1 MISITALGSSSA
13 GNAYLVDD
21 GETKLLLEA
30 GLPYKEIQRGTGFRI
45 SSLAGCLISHSHQDH
60 CKSVKD
66 LIKAGV
72 DVYSGAGTFKALSID
87 SHRAIAV
94 EALQAFTI
102 GTWRILPFD
111 VQHDVEEPFGFLLAS
126 KNGDKLLFATDT
138 YYVKYK
144 FSDIT
149 HLMIECNYSIKLLD
163 ANIASGSVPA
173 VMRSRLLRSHFS
185 LEHVKEFLRAND
197 LSELQEVHLL
207 HLSDGNSDEELF
219 GREIRE
225 LVGKPVYVAKK

>member
-1 MISITALGSSSA
+1 MITITTLGSSSA

-45 SSLAGCLISHSHQDH
+45 SSLAGCLISHAHGDH
-60 CKSVKD
+60 SKSAED

-72 DVYSGAGTFKALSID
+72 DVYSSVGTFRALGIE

-94 EALQAFTI
+94 QALQAFTI

-111 VQHDVEEPFGFLLAS
+111 VQHDVEEPFGYLLVS
-126 KNGDKLLFATDT
+126 KNGNKLLFATDS
-138 YYVKYK
+138 YFIKYR
-144 FSDIT
+144 FSNIT
-149 HLMIECNYSIKLLD
+149 HLLIECNYSIKLLD
-163 ANIASGSVPA
+163 ENIANGSVPA

-197 LSELQEVHLL
+197 LSKVVEIHLL
-207 HLSDGNSDEELF
+207 HLSDTNSDEELF
-219 GREIRE
+219 KREIQA
-225 LVGKPVYVAKK
+225 LTGKVVRIAQK

>member
-1 MISITALGSSSA
+1 MITITTLGSSSA

-30 GLPYKEIQRGTGFRI
+30 GLPYKEIQRGTGFRV
-45 SSLAGCLISHSHQDH
+45 SSLAGCLVSHAHGDH
-60 CKSVKD
+60 SKSVKD

-72 DVYSGAGTFKALSID
+72 DVYSSAGTFQTLGIE

-94 EALQAFTI
+94 QALQAFTI

-111 VQHDVEEPFGFLLAS
+111 VQHDVEEPFGYLLVS
-126 KNGDKLLFATDT
+126 KNGNKLLFATDS
-138 YYVKYK
+138 YFIKYR
-144 FSDIT
+144 FSNIT
-149 HLMIECNYSIKLLD
+149 HLLIECNYSIKLLD
-163 ANIASGSVPA
+163 ENIANGSVPA

-197 LSELQEVHLL
+197 LSKVVEIHLL
-207 HLSDGNSDEELF
+207 HLSDTNSDEELF
-219 GREIRE
+219 KREIQA
-225 LVGKPVYVAKK
+225 LTGKVVRIAQK